1 MLPNYPVNQDQNLLV
16 PVVDSDQFETEDQ
29 PVPNSKL
36 KTEQLDTVIT
46 ESSQQDSDPPDTT
59 PSQEKMILS
68 AIDNGDE
75 SGTHIDQISRTTG
88 LPVHTIA
95 GILTMME
102 LQGLVIQLPGMN
114 FLCQSDS

>member
-1 MLPNYPVNQDQNLLV
+1 V

-29 PVPNSKL
+29 PVPNSKP
-36 KTEQLDTVIT
+36 KTKQSDTAIT
-46 ESSQQDSDPPDTT
+46 KPSQQASETPDTT
-59 PSQEKMILS
+59 SSQEKMILS

-75 SGTHIDQISRTTG
+75 SGIHIDQISRATG

-102 LQGLVIQLPGMN
+102 LQGRVVQLPGMN
-114 FLCQSDS
+114 FLCQSDN